1 MQTSELM
8 DQITIAVK
16 QGLLTEPA
24 KVNIKH
30 WLDTPYSDTDT
41 QCIASHVADGLWTEL
56 DQAFW
61 QVVPFGT
68 AGRRGRMYPIGS
80 AAINTRIIGETIQ
93 ALATYVR
100 KEQSNTT
107 ELRCAIAYDCRHR
120 SLEFAK
126 LAAEILVANGFSIYF
141 LEEMRSTP
149 ELAATVRHYNCQVGL
164 MITAS
169 HNPPSDNA
177 VKVFWSNGGQ
187 LCAPHD
193 SLITRAMEKVT
204 QIHRGSFDQAV
215 SDGKVTSVHE
225 VMDDLYQALVIKQA
239 FDSPKDLNILFSPL
253 HGVAE
258 SSVVPVLRR
267 DGFKKVEVFAP
278 HREPNGDF
286 PNVPNNVANPEN
298 AVVFDAIIDQARVT
312 GVELAMASDPDGDRI
327 GVAAPLT
334 LGSDTWD
341 TLSGN
346 QIGALIG
353 DYVLKKRQA
362 LGTLTADHY
371 VVKTVVTSDVLP
383 AIAESYGV
391 KAITNVL
398 TGFKWISNAI
408 DEHGEDH
415 FVFGMEEAHGYLVG
429 SYIRDKDA
437 SIAALLLAQQ
447 AAEAK
452 QLGRTL
458 HQELDA
464 LYERVGCY
472 QERSFAQA
480 MPGAK
485 GMEDMATIMG
495 NLRKQPPTTLG
506 GMLVTAIEDY
516 ESGVCRSLTGA
527 AESKIDCRAAN
538 MLVLP
543 MEQAGYRVAI
553 RPSGTEPKI
562 KFYLFA
568 NKQVPAGGLEQ
579 VKADL
584 QRFLGDVQQ
593 DLIKHVG
600 LS

>member
-8 DQITIAVK
+8 DQINSAVK

-24 KVNIKH
+24 RVNIQH

-41 QCIASHVADGLWTEL
+41 QCIASHVADGLWAEL

-93 ALATYVR
+93 ALATYV
-100 KEQSNTT
+100 KEGQDRTT

-149 ELAATVRHYNCQVGL
+149 ELAATVRHYNCQAGL

-193 SLITRAMEKVT
+193 SLITHAMEKVT
-204 QIHRGSFDQAV
+204 QIHRVNFDQAV
-215 SDGKVTSVHE
+215 SDGKVISVHE
-225 VMDDLYQALVIKQA
+225 AMDDIYQELVINQA
-239 FDSPKDLNILFSPL
+239 FSSPKDLNILFSPL

-267 DGFKKVEVFAP
+267 DGFTNVEVFAA

-286 PNVPNNVANPEN
+286 PNVPNNIANPEN
-298 AVVFDAIIDQARVT
+298 AVVFDAIIEQARVT
-312 GVELAMASDPDGDRI
+312 GVELALASDPDGDRI

-346 QIGALIG
+346 QIGALLG

-362 LGTLTADHY
+362 LGTLTPDHY

-408 DEHGEDH
+408 DEHDENH

-429 SYIRDKDA
+429 HYIRDKDA

-452 QLGRTL
+452 QQGRTL

-464 LYERVGCY
+464 LYERIGSY

-485 GMEDMATIMG
+485 GMEDMAAIMG
-495 NLRKQPPTTLG
+495 SLRTKPPTTLG
-506 GMLVTAIEDY
+506 GMQVTAIEDY
-516 ESGVCRSLTGA
+516 ESGVCRSLIGA
-527 AESKIDCRAAN
+527 AESKIDCRSAN
-538 MLVLP
+538 MLVLL

-568 NKQVPAGGLEQ
+568 NQQVPAGGLEQ
-579 VKADL
+579 VKRDL
-584 QRFLGDVQQ
+584 QAFLGDVQK

>member
-8 DQITIAVK
+8 DQINNAVN

-24 KVNIKH
+24 RVNIKH
-30 WLDTPYSDTDT
+30 WLDTPFSDTDT
-41 QCIASHVADGLWTEL
+41 QCIASHVADGLWAEL

-93 ALATYVR
+93 ALATYIQ
-100 KEQSNTT
+100 EQQANST

-126 LAAEILVANGFSIYF
+126 LAAEILIANGFSIYF

-149 ELAATVRHYNCQVGL
+149 ELAATVRQYNCQVGL

-193 SLITRAMEKVT
+193 DLITRAMDKVT
-204 QIHRGSFDQAV
+204 EIQRADFNQAV
-215 SDGKVTSVHE
+215 SDGKVISVHE
-225 VMDDLYQALVIKQA
+225 VMDNIYQELVIKQA
-239 FDSPKDLNILFSPL
+239 FSSPKDLNILFSPL

-258 SSVVPVLRR
+258 SSVVPVLKR
-267 DGFKKVEVFAP
+267 DGFKQVEVFAA

-286 PNVPNNVANPEN
+286 PNVPDHIANPEN
-298 AVVFDAIIDQARVT
+298 AVVFDDIIEQARAT

-327 GVAAPLT
+327 GVAAPLS
-334 LGSDTWD
+334 LESDTWD

-362 LGTLTADHY
+362 LGTLTPDHY

-383 AIAESYGV
+383 AIAKSYGV

-408 DEHGEDH
+408 DENGEDH

-452 QLGRTL
+452 QQGRTL

-464 LYERVGCY
+464 LYERIGCY

-495 NLRKQPPTTLG
+495 NLRTQPPTTLG
-506 GMLVTAIEDY
+506 GMQVTAIEDY
-516 ESGVCRSLTGA
+516 NSGVCRSLIDA
-527 AESKIDCRAAN
+527 SESKIDCRAAN

-543 MEQAGYRVAI
+543 MAQAGYRVAI

-568 NKQVPAGGLEQ
+568 NQQVPAGGLAQ
-579 VKADL
+579 VKAEL
-584 QRFLGDVQQ
+584 QAFLDDVQK